1 MRDQIRVPDF
11 PEPPAGIREL
21 YTTNS
26 ERAKSFRGNFR
37 VYNNLLGMATAV
49 GNWSTGAIGSRA
61 PSVLRINGQI
71 QHIMHWNVPSTGVRS
86 NNEQIYF
93 IDIGESV
100 EARMARNGEMTT
112 SVDRATLYQLETILR

>member
-1 MRDQIRVPDF
+1 
-11 PEPPAGIREL
+11 
-21 YTTNS
+21 
-26 ERAKSFRGNFR
+26 
-37 VYNNLLGMATAV
+37 MATAV

-71 QHIMHWNVPSTGVRS
+71 QHIMNWNVPSTGVRS

-93 IDIGESV
+93 IDDIGESV
-100 EARMARNGEMTT
+100 EARMARNGEMT